1 MTTFRRQLKNVV
13 YNYSEAEVKVREAT
27 SNDVWGPS
35 AAVMRDIAEYT
46 FHVEAYTHVM
56 GMIWKR
62 LNDHG
67 KNWRHVYKSLVVLD
81 YLVKNGSDRVAQQCR
96 DNIFSIQTLK
106 DFQFIDKDGKD
117 QGVNVREKAKELAAL
132 VKDKDRVKEERLR
145 ARRSRDH
152 LGDNPL
158 TGIGS
163 HHEDVDGSPPV
174 SSPTSSTGGASTS
187 QNINQA
193 RPSDPTEEDI
203 QLQLALQMSKE
214 HQEEQDRLRKQEE
227 ETLKMAIELSKS
239 EASTGA
245 DDSSHGNNA
254 FGDSSTGG
262 VLADFSDP
270 WGDNTTEEAPPLYA
284 VVDKS
289 KKLNNDPWATPAVT
303 NNEPTQE
310 PALLFSSDP
319 PPSDFVTPTVDPW
332 GSSATADQPMTKS
345 DDPWGSS
352 APVTMTTIA
361 APDDFTFPLDNTGD
375 DIGTVIPSVMNQGN
389 PFNLSDLS
397 STLPPSLMPE
407 NTSYEEK
414 RIEDKF
420 LGENGSLVD
429 LDALLAQPLPFPT
442 TSNPFGNPGNPT
454 VTMGTSP
461 KPANPFG
468 SNKQA
473 RPTLNELIHKP
484 SGLQQQQVSAG
495 GDFLPPP
502 LIPDPTSQQPPLNP
516 FS

>member
-13 YNYSEAEVKVREAT
+13 YNFSEAEVKVREAT

-35 AAVMRDIAEYT
+35 AAVMREIAEYT

-81 YLVKNGSDRVAQQCR
+81 YLVKNGSERVAQQCR
-96 DNIFSIQTLK
+96 DNIFSVQTLK

-163 HHEDVDGSPPV
+163 QREDADGSPPV
-174 SSPTSSTGGASTS
+174 LSPTSSTGGPTA

-193 RPSDPTEEDI
+193 RPSNPTEEDI

-214 HQEEQDRLRKQEE
+214 HQEEVDKLRKQEE
-227 ETLKMAIELSKS
+227 ETLKMAIALSKS
-239 EASTGA
+239 EASGSATDG
-245 DDSSHGNNA
+245 SHGNN
-254 FGDSSTGG
+254 GVDDSSTGVSG
-262 VLADFSDP
+262 TTGFSDP
-270 WGDNTTEEAPPLYA
+270 WGDNTAALEAPPVYA
-284 VVDKS
+284 SINKS
-289 KKLNNDPWATPAVT
+289 KKNDPWATPVVT
-303 NNEPTQE
+303 NSEQPSQE
-310 PALLFSSDP
+310 LFSSEP
-319 PPSDFVTPTVDPW
+319 LPSDFVTPTMDPW
-332 GSSATADQPMTKS
+332 GSSVTTNQLPAKN

-352 APVTMTTIA
+352 APVTMTTTS
-361 APDDFTFPLDNTGD
+361 PDDFAFPLGD
-375 DIGTVIPSVMNQGN
+375 STDDGMMPITNQSN

-397 STLPPSLMPE
+397 SSLPPSLLMSD
-407 NTSYEEK
+407 NTNNEGK

-429 LDALLAQPLPFPT
+429 LDSLLAQPLPFS
-442 TSNPFGNPGNPT
+442 TSNPFGNPSG
-454 VTMGTSP
+454 VTMATSS

-468 SNKQA
+468 TSKQTK
-473 RPTLNELIHKP
+473 PTLNELISKP
-484 SGLQQQQVSAG
+484 SGLQPQQVSAG

-502 LIPDPTSQQPPLNP
+502 LIPDPTSQSPANP